1 MLAAKYCAP
10 FTKKEFK
17 TMSRIGKLP
26 VPLTDKVELTISAD
40 NVITVKGEKGSNT
53 LQIHPNISVEKTEN
67 EVVVTRNSEVKSDR
81 ALHGLY
87 RALINN
93 MVVGVSEGYTKKL
106 EIIGVG
112 FRAAMNGDVLELNL
126 GYSHPIFFVPP
137 QGISIEVDTKSSK
150 NPILVITGIDKELVG
165 QVSAKIRGFR
175 KPEPYKGKGIRY
187 VGEQVRRKAGK
198 SAAK

>member
-137 QGISIEVDTKSSK
+137 HGIGIEVDTKSSK

>member
-1 MLAAKYCAP
+1 
-10 FTKKEFK
+10 
-17 TMSRIGKLP
+17 MSRIGKLP
-26 VPLTDKVELTISAD
+26 VPLSDKVDLSISAD

-53 LQIHPNISVEKTEN
+53 LQIHPNISVEKTE
-67 EVVVTRNSEVKSDR
+67 SELIVSRISDIKSDR

-93 MVVGVSEGYTKKL
+93 MVQGVTDGYTKKL

-126 GYSHPIFFVPP
+126 GYSHPIFFVAPE
-137 QGISIEVDTKSSK
+137 GISIDVDTKSSK
-150 NPILVITGIDKELVG
+150 NPILVISGIDKELVG
-165 QVSAKIRGFR
+165 QVSAKIRSFR

-187 VGEQVRRKAGK
+187 VGEQIRRKAGK